1 MGDLSPLR
9 ITFVVGV
16 FPTTSQT
23 FIVRQ
28 ITGLLDLGH
37 EVRIL
42 AERRPREAQLVHPAV
57 REYGLEEKVVYV
69 HDSVGALGAAAVLG
83 RLALEHPGA
92 YRLLRRD
99 HAAAQG
105 GRRPVLERLKALLD
119 ASNTD
124 VIHSHFGAVGLRYA
138 EPASRLRI
146 PHIVSFYGWDCS
158 KLPRKRGKGFYEPLF
173 RKVHRVTALSDS
185 MSERLVQLGCP
196 PEVIRKH
203 HLGVDPS
210 EYSYRDRLAPPAG
223 HPVRLLTVARF
234 VEKKGL
240 RYCLE
245 ALAKVVRSPHGAA
258 RGLRYDIIGDGPLR
272 GDLEAQTSELGL
284 DDYVR
289 FHGSQDQVA
298 VRRAMMDA
306 HIFLLSSVTAEDG
319 DEEGTPTV
327 LLEASSTGLPV
338 ISTWHSGIPE
348 TVLDGE
354 TGLLV
359 PERDADALAE
369 RLCDLLDHPEL
380 WVTMGRNGRRH
391 VEASFDIR
399 TLARDLVQHYR
410 DVLEPP
416 VDSAR
421 SPQSFSR

>member
-1 MGDLSPLR
+1 MGEPTTEEAAPAPGPLR
-9 ITFVVGV
+9 VAFAVSF
-16 FPTTSQT
+16 FPSTSQT
-23 FIVRQ
+23 FILRQ

-37 EVRIL
+37 DVRIL
-42 AERRPREAQLVHPAV
+42 AERRPQGQAIAHPAV
-57 REYGLEEKVVYV
+57 RDYGLEEKVTYV
-69 HDSVGALGAAAVLG
+69 HADGHARGALVGVLG
-83 RLALEHPGA
+83 KLLLENPGS
-92 YRLLRRD
+92 LGLMRRD
-99 HAAAQG
+99 RAAPHG
-105 GRRPVLERLKALLD
+105 GRRVMLSRLKGLLD
-119 ASNTD
+119 GSRPD
-124 VIHSHFGAVGLRYA
+124 VLHCHFGNVGLRYA
-138 EPASRLRI
+138 EPGSHLGI

-158 KLPRKRGKGFYEPLF
+158 GLPRKRGQGLYEPLF
-173 RKVHRVTALSDS
+173 RKVDRVTVLSDS

-196 PEVIRKH
+196 AGVIRKH

-210 EYSYRDRLAPPAG
+210 EYSHRDRVAPPAG
-223 HPVRLLTVARF
+223 QPVRLLTVGRL

-245 ALAKVVRSPHGAA
+245 ALAKVVRSPQGAA

-284 DDYVR
+284 DDY
-289 FHGSQDQVA
+289 
-298 VRRAMMDA
+298 A
-306 HIFLLSSVTAEDG
+306 HIFLLSSATAEDG

-354 TGLLV
+354 TGFLV
-359 PERDADALAE
+359 PERDAGALAE

-410 DVLEPP
+410 DVMERP